1 MKALHKDQSC
11 LKQTTVRK
19 NKKINIKEVRI
30 LILDILLSMQS
41 FEFNED
47 TGAIN
52 SCAILF
58 DNVLHIFGGKQ
69 HSSYEKQV
77 SIFYSKNKRCG
88 LRNIGSLS
96 SSFIKGTCTLSYD
109 QTVGRDVPFLCFSE
123 TDPRGCVR

>member
-1 MKALHKDQSC
+1 
-11 LKQTTVRK
+11 
-19 NKKINIKEVRI
+19 
-30 LILDILLSMQS
+30 MQS
-41 FEFNED
+41 FNFNED

-88 LRNIGSLS
+88 LRNIGTLS

>member
-1 MKALHKDQSC
+1 
-11 LKQTTVRK
+11 
-19 NKKINIKEVRI
+19 
-30 LILDILLSMQS
+30 MQS
-41 FEFNED
+41 FDFNED

-88 LRNIGSLS
+88 LRNIGTLS

-123 TDPRGCVR
+123 TDPRGCVRLDFFVAVLINLKLFNT